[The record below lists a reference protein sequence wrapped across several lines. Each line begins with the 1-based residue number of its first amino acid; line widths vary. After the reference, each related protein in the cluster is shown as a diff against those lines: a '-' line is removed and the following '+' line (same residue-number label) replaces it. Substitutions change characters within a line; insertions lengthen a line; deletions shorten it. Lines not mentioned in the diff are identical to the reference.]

1 MTRDFLF
8 ASAAPL
14 EAAVLAYAG
23 GGGYA
28 QIRHDAAV
36 AYAGVQGSTR
46 EHVAGAFTNPA
57 DARWK
62 KR

>member
-8 ASAAPL
+8 ANAAPL
-14 EAAVLAYAG
+14 EAAVLAFVG

-36 AYAGVQGSTR
+36 AYAGVQGSTI
-46 EHVAGAFTNPA
+46 EHVTGAFTNPA
-57 DARWK
+57 DTYWK
-62 KR
+62 RG